1 MDELA
6 QIALKQ
12 HGDIVVAHVGGE
24 IDISN
29 VQPARREISD
39 GVPESAR
46 GLVVDLT
53 DTVHLDSSGVYLL
66 FELAK
71 QLESRRK
78 PICVVAPPTAP
89 STRVLFITG
98 FDKVMPFTDTLE
110 EGLARVRA
118 DSDAQAAR
126 S

>member
-1 MDELA
+1 MDDLA
-6 QIALKQ
+6 QIAIEQ
-12 HGDIVVAHVGGE
+12 HDDVVVARVGGE

-29 VQPARREISD
+29 VGPARRELAA
-39 GVPESAR
+39 GVPVSAR
-46 GLVVDLT
+46 GLVVDLS
-53 DTVHLDSSGVYLL
+53 DTIHLDSSGVYLL

-71 QLESRRK
+71 QLESRRM

-110 EGLARVRA
+110 QGLERIKTA
-118 DSDAQAAR
+118 
-126 S
+126 

>member
-1 MDELA
+1 MDDIA
-6 QIALKQ
+6 QIAIEQ
-12 HGDIVVAHVGGE
+12 HDDVAVARVEGE

-29 VQPARREISD
+29 VAPARRELAA
-39 GVPESAR
+39 GVPDSAR

-53 DTVHLDSSGVYLL
+53 DTSYLDSSGVYLL

-71 QLESRRK
+71 TLERRRQS
-78 PICVVAPPTAP
+78 ICVVAPPAAA

-98 FDKVMPFTDTLE
+98 FDKVMPFTETVE

-118 DSDAQAAR
+118 GAGD
-126 S
+126 

>member
-1 MDELA
+1 MADLA
-6 QIALKQ
+6 QIAIEQ
-12 HGDIVVAHVGGE
+12 HGDIAVARVGGE

-29 VQPARREISD
+29 VAPTRRELAA

-53 DTVHLDSSGVYLL
+53 DTSYLDSSGVYLL

-71 QLESRRK
+71 ALERRSK
-78 PICVVAPPTAP
+78 NICVVAPPTAP

-98 FDKVMPFTDTLE
+98 FDKVMPFTETVDE
-110 EGLARVRA
+110 AVARIRA
-118 DSDAQAAR
+118 DAGR
-126 S
+126 